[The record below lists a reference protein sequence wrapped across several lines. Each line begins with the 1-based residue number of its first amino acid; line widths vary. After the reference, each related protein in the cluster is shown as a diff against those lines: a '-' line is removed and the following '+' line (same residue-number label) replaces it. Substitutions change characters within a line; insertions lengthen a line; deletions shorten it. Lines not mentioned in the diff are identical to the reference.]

1 MGKKSG
7 RLLLI
12 LKRILKYLLTVAIKL
27 IKTIIQSVMICVPIV
42 FTFMIINVCLGVHM
56 KFSFYSKLAGWS
68 ILVVSLIL
76 CIVRYEAIF
85 IKHAKTSKKKTVPT
99 NKRRKTQRNVQ
110 GRRRKT
116 QRTVQ
121 RKRKIS

>member
-12 LKRILKYLLTVAIKL
+12 PKIIFKYLSRVINR
-27 IKTIIQSVMICVPIV
+27 IFKTFIQSVIICVPIV

-56 KFSFYSKLAGWS
+56 KFSFYSKLAGRS
-68 ILVVSLIL
+68 TLLLFIGL

-116 QRTVQ
+116 QR
-121 RKRKIS
+121 KIS